1 MVLYNPLILFP
12 ILLIAVVVYYL
23 LPSSWR
29 RYFLLI
35 LSLSFFYSFSP
46 KGTLLLFLL
55 TVFNYFIAIV
65 IQRSQKK
72 HFFRC
77 IAILINITA
86 FTIPRL
92 IEAGAAA
99 KLSISLDYLI
109 PLGIAFFTLQNIGYV
124 LDVSRGIIPAEH
136 NFWNY
141 LLFIL
146 FFAKLSAG
154 PIEPARHFL
163 PQVEN
168 EHKYDPGK
176 IYWGIFQILW
186 GLFKKVVIADRLTLI
201 TDQVFNNPGQYYGLT
216 VITAIIFYSFQIYF
230 DFSGYSDIALGIA
243 HLFGFKLSSNFK
255 RPFLAENINEF
266 WNRWHITFT
275 NWLREYI
282 FFPLRRFFLR
292 QRSSTSPFWA
302 LLIPPLLT
310 MLVSGAWH
318 GLQPTY
324 LVWGV
329 YHGLLLFLNT
339 AFMKKKRVQPDKYRI
354 LKRLFTFS
362 LVSFGWLF
370 FRPASLGDAGILLQ
384 SIFVKSTTY
393 HDLLLEIDTVDML
406 VSLSI
411 IPFVMGIEIY
421 LEDMHKNW
429 NNLSTGSRWIT
440 LLLILLAVS
449 LFGIYQPGNT
459 EFIYAGF

>member
-1 MVLYNPLILFP
+1 
-12 ILLIAVVVYYL
+12 
-23 LPSSWR
+23 
-29 RYFLLI
+29 
-35 LSLSFFYSFSP
+35 
-46 KGTLLLFLL
+46 L

-176 IYWGIFQILW
+176 IYWAQIT
-186 GLFKKVVIADRLTLI
+186 IEC
-201 TDQVFNNPGQYYGLT
+201 
-216 VITAIIFYSFQIYF
+216 F
-230 DFSGYSDIALGIA
+230 DA
-243 HLFGFKLSSNFK
+243 
-255 RPFLAENINEF
+255 
-266 WNRWHITFT
+266 
-275 NWLREYI
+275 
-282 FFPLRRFFLR
+282 
-292 QRSSTSPFWA
+292 
-302 LLIPPLLT
+302 
-310 MLVSGAWH
+310 
-318 GLQPTY
+318 
-324 LVWGV
+324 
-329 YHGLLLFLNT
+329 
-339 AFMKKKRVQPDKYRI
+339 
-354 LKRLFTFS
+354 
-362 LVSFGWLF
+362 
-370 FRPASLGDAGILLQ
+370 
-384 SIFVKSTTY
+384 
-393 HDLLLEIDTVDML
+393 
-406 VSLSI
+406 
-411 IPFVMGIEIY
+411 
-421 LEDMHKNW
+421 
-429 NNLSTGSRWIT
+429 
-440 LLLILLAVS
+440 
-449 LFGIYQPGNT
+449 
-459 EFIYAGF
+459 